1 MFPLPIDRIDMALV
15 LDDKDRHKT
24 VAFISALVSLGIIDI
39 EEFASVLVSIEDAC
53 IEGYNVSDSFL
64 IALTEYYSSHL

>member
-1 MFPLPIDRIDMALV
+1 MALV

-39 EEFASVLVSIEDAC
+39 EEFTSVLVSIEEAGVD
-53 IEGYNVSDSFL
+53 GDNVSESFL
-64 IALTEYYSSHL
+64 ISLADYYRSKW